1 MSARPTHT
9 YRTARL
15 RSPDEQHCVEF
26 YWRIRNV
33 PLPAGVLPPVNEERV
48 VVHVYATGAS
58 HDLPPIISVS
68 AGGDSD
74 TISSGEFHG
83 LSFANGRALWRV
95 LLDKGW
101 TEVKIVHATD
111 FGKRVLERQDALQA
125 AAASLTP

>member
-1 MSARPTHT
+1 MSARPHHT
-9 YRTARL
+9 YHTARL

-26 YWRIRNV
+26 YWRVRSV
-33 PLPAGVLPPVNEERV
+33 PLPTGVLPPVNEERV
-48 VVHVYATGAS
+48 VVHVYACGAS
-58 HDLPPIISVS
+58 YDLPPIISVS